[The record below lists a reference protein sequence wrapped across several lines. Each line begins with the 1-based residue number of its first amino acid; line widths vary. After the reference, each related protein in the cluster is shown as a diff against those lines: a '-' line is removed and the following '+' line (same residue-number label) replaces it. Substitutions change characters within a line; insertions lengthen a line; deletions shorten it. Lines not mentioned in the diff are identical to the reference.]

1 MNARHKR
8 KLEYREKLKEKFQ
21 YNKDIKR
28 ISKHRHLPKYLH
40 NAKKTKQI
48 VKESKFRKL
57 KNKEL
62 NNPGGNLDIF
72 SLTKFLFVEVK
83 YENERKDKI
92 LEVME

>member
-1 MNARHKR
+1 MTHLIIIQVNARHKR

-48 VKESKFRKL
+48 VKESRFRKL

-62 NNPGGNLDIF
+62 NNPGGKNSFFIF
-72 SLTKFLFVEVK
+72 EK
-83 YENERKDKI
+83 
-92 LEVME
+92 